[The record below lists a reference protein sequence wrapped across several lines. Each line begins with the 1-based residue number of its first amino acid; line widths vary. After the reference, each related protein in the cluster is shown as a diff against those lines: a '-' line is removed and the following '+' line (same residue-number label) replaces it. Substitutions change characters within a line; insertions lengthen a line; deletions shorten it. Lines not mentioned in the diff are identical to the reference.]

1 MDHLLTA
8 KGSLIKRNRNI
19 CVKIRSPLLIA
30 SPSKA
35 SGERSSVESLAAK
48 TIELGIMKGI
58 AKNIFKQIVHIAA
71 FKMILPITAISAAA
85 RISALTAPSSLTVP
99 LVLPVPLPLT
109 SIKGRMAELII

>member
-1 MDHLLTA
+1 MDYFLA
-8 KGSLIKRNRNI
+8 PKCGFIKADRDIRM
-19 CVKIRSPLLIA
+19 KIRSPLLIA

-35 SGERSSVESLAAK
+35 SGERSSMESLAAK

-99 LVLPVPLPLT
+99 LSLT